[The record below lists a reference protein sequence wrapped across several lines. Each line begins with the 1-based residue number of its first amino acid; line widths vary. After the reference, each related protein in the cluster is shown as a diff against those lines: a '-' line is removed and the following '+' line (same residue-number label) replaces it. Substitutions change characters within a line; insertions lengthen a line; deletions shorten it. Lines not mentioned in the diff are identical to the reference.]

1 MSSLV
6 AIVGRP
12 SVGKSTLF
20 NRLIG
25 RRAALVADTAG
36 VTRDRNYAE
45 ADYAGRQFTLIDTGG
60 FAEESDQLRARVEEQ
75 ARAAIDESDLVIL
88 VVDGRSGPSS
98 TELELA
104 SRLRKGEK
112 RVLLAVNKIDS
123 EAQTSAA
130 GDFYHLGFR
139 EVHPI
144 SAEHGRGVTEL
155 LERMVEL
162 LPPPSTP
169 VELAQQVGAIRMAIV
184 GRPNVGKSTL
194 VNALL
199 GEQRLVANEAPGTTR
214 DAIDSPLTYRGRQ
227 FILTDTAGIRRRQ
240 ALAARV
246 EEFAVLASI
255 KAIERCDVAAL
266 VMDATEPAVDQEAR
280 IASIAE
286 EKGRALLLVLNKADR
301 LPSTVR
307 QKTLRTEVKHR
318 LKFVSYAPILFTSA
332 IQRGKIHKVLD
343 LGATLY
349 EELKFRA
356 PTPKLNRLLQQL
368 MDSHPPPIVSGRSLR
383 CYYVAQVA
391 SAPPT
396 FALTCNAP
404 ELMPDRYKRYIV
416 NRLRQTFLLKVPI
429 RLILRERSKG
439 RSGAAERKRD

>member
-20 NRLIG
+20 NRLVG
-25 RRAALVADTAG
+25 RRVALVADTAG
-36 VTRDRNYAE
+36 VTRDRHYAE
-45 ADYAGRQFTLIDTGG
+45 AAYAGRQFTLIDTGG
-60 FAEESDQLRARVEEQ
+60 FAEESDELRARVEEQ
-75 ARAAIDESDLVIL
+75 TLAAVEECDLVIL

-104 SRLRKGEK
+104 SRLRKAGK
-112 RVLLAVNKIDS
+112 PVLLAVNKIDS
-123 EAQTSAA
+123 EAQASAA
-130 GDFYHLGFR
+130 GDFYRLGFR
-139 EVHPI
+139 DVHPI
-144 SAEHGRGVTEL
+144 SAEHGRGLTEL
-155 LERMVEL
+155 LERVVEL
-162 LPPPSTP
+162 LPPPSTAD
-169 VELAQQVGAIRMAIV
+169 ELAKQAGAIRIAIV

-214 DAIDSPLTYRGRQ
+214 DAIDSPLSHRGRQ

-246 EEFAVLASI
+246 EESAVIASLRS
-255 KAIERCDVAAL
+255 IERCHVAAL
-266 VMDATEPAVDQEAR
+266 VMDASEPAVDQDAR

-307 QKTLRTEVKHR
+307 QKTLRIEIKHR

-332 IQRGKIHKVLD
+332 IQRAKVHKVLD

-349 EELKFRA
+349 EELNFRA
-356 PTPKLNRLLQQL
+356 PTPRLNRLLQQL
-368 MDSHPPPIVSGRSLR
+368 MDSHPPPMVSGRSLR

-391 SAPPT
+391 TTPPT
-396 FALTCNAP
+396 FAVTCNAP

-416 NRLRQTFLLKVPI
+416 NRLRQTFSLKVPI

-439 RSGAAERKRD
+439 RGGSSERGRD